1 MKQSNAQEA
10 RCDLD
15 KKKKKNPKKQL
26 SIFCEVSYVTGNVII
41 HFWSLGARGSF
52 DIHFSFSILAVI
64 NTVSEGLTLI

>member
-15 KKKKKNPKKQL
+15 KKTKKQL

>member
-15 KKKKKNPKKQL
+15 KKKQKTKKQL

-41 HFWSLGARGSF
+41 HF
-52 DIHFSFSILAVI
+52 
-64 NTVSEGLTLI
+64 

>member
-15 KKKKKNPKKQL
+15 KTKKNKKKQL

>member
-15 KKKKKNPKKQL
+15 KKTKKQL

-52 DIHFSFSILAVI
+52 DIHFIFSILAVI